1 MVLIVV
7 GSFSQ
12 LANVNSICSKV
23 VCSVQVVGVDE
34 TVCGNRE
41 WLVVGVN
48 VCGVTN
54 GTLSYRNIREVK
66 IATCTA
72 TATCDVIVREG
83 GIPSCRTARI

>member
-1 MVLIVV
+1 MGLCEIRTQMVLIVV
-7 GSFSQ
+7 CSFSQ
-12 LANVNSICSKV
+12 LANVNSIFSKV

-54 GTLSYRNIREVK
+54 GISRTEIITYPALRESK
-66 IATCTA
+66 RC
-72 TATCDVIVREG
+72 
-83 GIPSCRTARI
+83 